1 MWGKLK
7 MKSTLADKNR
17 LRCKLVNTFLMRH
30 NKWQALGPRRRATG
44 NGQRAAASYE
54 QTSDRDRD
62 RVGQGKGREGEGG
75 TERDTDT
82 LSAAFCVVCPLAFE
96 MFCCCLHKS
105 KRKN

>member
-1 MWGKLK
+1 

-44 NGQRAAASYE
+44 SGQRAAASYE

-62 RVGQGKGREGEGG
+62 RVSVGQVRERERESGRERE
-75 TERDTDT
+75 T
-82 LSAAFCVVCPLAFE
+82 LTQFRPLFALFARC
-96 MFCCCLHKS
+96 F
-105 KRKN
+105 